1 MQQKKSTTEAVGL
14 TFRKGVQVATV
25 VSNGQCHA
33 VYTSAGRTFAPSL
46 HAGIA
51 RLEAQGY
58 KIDIE
63 DML

>member
-14 TFRKGVQVATV
+14 TFRKGGQVATV

-33 VYTSAGRTFAPSL
+33 VYTPAGRTFAPSL

-51 RLEAQGY
+51 KLEAQGY
-58 KIDIE
+58 KLAIDEWI
-63 DML
+63 

>member
-1 MQQKKSTTEAVGL
+1 MKQKQSTTEAVSL

-25 VSNGQCHA
+25 VTNGQCHA

-51 RLEAQGY
+51 KLEAQGY
-58 KIDIE
+58 KLSIDEWI
-63 DML
+63 